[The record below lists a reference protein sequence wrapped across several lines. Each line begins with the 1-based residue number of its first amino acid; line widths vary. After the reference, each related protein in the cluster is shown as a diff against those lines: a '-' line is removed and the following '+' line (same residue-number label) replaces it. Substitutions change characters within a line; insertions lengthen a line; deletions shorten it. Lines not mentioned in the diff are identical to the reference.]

1 MKAVGSPV
9 PIFTQAAILSVAAFL
24 VPFLAMPTPRF
35 AAVLLSVLSFVLFV
49 GFRPRLGFL
58 RTVDGALFALMTV
71 FVVWMAV
78 TIVWSPF
85 PAPSAARTVAKVAA
99 VSLAGLIAIA
109 AARNQ
114 DEDGRRRVADALA
127 AGVAVALL
135 VLLSVYLVELNN
147 AINDLQG
154 SFLFARHFDRG
165 ATVAAILIWPA
176 LHGLVRASRKHVA
189 IGLFFLTCAAVGM
202 SYSLAAKTAL
212 AVGLVTAGLT
222 WRLPRAGTIAA
233 GVVMIGVF
241 LAMPL
246 VGSAIP
252 SPEQTAQWP
261 GLTASAHHRLTI
273 WRHVSGLISNSP
285 WIGHGVESSRIF
297 GDKRTITALL
307 PGRPPAIEELLP
319 LHPHN
324 AALQIYLELGAVG
337 ALLAAAI
344 LGMITW
350 CIARAAADRVA
361 TAAAAA
367 TLGSVYT
374 IAMLSYG
381 IWQSWWLCTIWFA
394 AVFTLANIGRRIN
407 CRRGAPTNE
416 GLTLAS

>member
-1 MKAVGSPV
+1 MNAMSSPV
-9 PIFTQAAILSVAAFL
+9 PIFTRAAILSVAAFL

-35 AAVLLSVLSFVLFV
+35 AAVLLSVVSVVFFVV
-49 GFRPRLGFL
+49 FRPRLGFL
-58 RTVDGALFALMTV
+58 RAVDGALFALVAV
-71 FVVWMAV
+71 FIVWMIV
-78 TIVWSPF
+78 TIVWSLF
-85 PAPSAARTVAKVAA
+85 PAPFAVRTVAQVAGA
-99 VSLAGLIAIA
+99 SLAGLITIA
-109 AARNQ
+109 TARSL

-135 VLLSVYLVELNN
+135 VLLCVYLVELND
-147 AINDLQG
+147 AIRDLQG

-165 ATVAAILIWPA
+165 ATVAAILLWPA
-176 LHGLVRASRKHVA
+176 LHGLVRAGRVRVA
-189 IGLFFLTCAAVGM
+189 IGLFLLTCVAVGI
-202 SYSLAAKTAL
+202 SYSLAAKAAL
-212 AVGLVTAGLT
+212 AVGLITAGVT
-222 WRLPRAGTIAA
+222 WRIPRTGTIAA
-233 GVVMIGVF
+233 GVLMVAVF

-246 VGSAIP
+246 AGSAIP
-252 SPEQTAQWP
+252 PPEQTAQWP
-261 GLTASAHHRLTI
+261 GLNASAHHRLTI

-285 WIGHGVESSRIF
+285 WIGHGIESSRIF

-350 CIARAAADRVA
+350 CIARAPVDRVS

-367 TLGSVYT
+367 ALGSVYT

-394 AVFTLANIGRRIN
+394 AVFTLANIGRQIN
-407 CRRGAPTNE
+407 WHRGVPTNE
-416 GLTLAS
+416 AP